1 MTTTESD
8 RTARPALLRAEGV
21 TVGYGSRSGPAPVLR
36 SVDLEL
42 RQGRTLGLVGESGSG
57 KSTLAR
63 ALVGLL
69 RPSAGR
75 VLHEGRDLASA
86 SRREVAALRRSVQ
99 LIPQDPYA
107 SLNPRMTVGA
117 AIAEAVDPRR
127 ASLRRHRAE
136 VERWLGL
143 VALDPDAADRHPHAF
158 SGGQRQRIAVARA
171 LAARPRVVI
180 ADEITSALDCSVQAE
195 VLNVLGDLRAELDL
209 TMLFISHDL
218 SVVRL
223 ISDDVAVL
231 YLGRVVE
238 QGEVHEVLGQTPAHP
253 YTRLL
258 LDSVPDGRELPRPSE
273 AAAEPLTPH
282 RVVPGG

>member
-1 MTTTESD
+1 MTETEWG
-8 RTARPALLRAEGV
+8 AVIRAENV
-21 TVGYGSRSGPAPVLR
+21 TVGYGSRPGAAPVLR

-42 RQGRTLGLVGESGSG
+42 RHGRTLGLVGESGSG

-63 ALVGLL
+63 VLVGLL

-75 VLHEGRDLASA
+75 VLHRGHDLATA
-86 SRREVAALRRSVQ
+86 SRRELAALRRSVQ

-117 AIAEAVDPRR
+117 AIAEAVDPRT

-136 VERWLGL
+136 VEHWLGT
-143 VALDPDAADRHPHAF
+143 VAMEPDAADRHPHAF

-171 LAARPRVVI
+171 LAARPEVVI

-195 VLNVLGDLRAELDL
+195 VLNVLADLREDLGL

-223 ISDDVAVL
+223 VSDDVAVL

-238 QGEVHEVLGQTPAHP
+238 RGKTERVLGPSPDHP

-258 LDSVPDGRELPRPSE
+258 LDSVPDGRELPQE
-273 AAAEPLTPH
+273 APRA
-282 RVVPGG
+282 